1 MSAIIIDTETTG
13 LHEPRPVQ
21 ICWSDIEV
29 PAHVLDPN
37 HRPTLTTQLYNP
49 GKPIELPAMATHL
62 IHDED
67 VINAPPYTDFRLPD
81 GAVCL
86 IGHNVDFDW
95 KVLGEPKVR
104 RICTLA
110 LARRIWPDLP
120 SHKLTVLLYFAAGA
134 AEARRMV
141 RHAHD
146 AGNDVAMLLIVLR
159 RMLAEPFLADCPTWR
174 DVWVKSEQ
182 ARIPERIDFGKHG
195 PKPEEGRT
203 HGMLISEMRRAD
215 PSYVQW
221 LLSGKCDQVNN
232 DPYLRKA
239 LTQ

>member
-1 MSAIIIDTETTG
+1 MSACIIDTETTG

-21 ICWSDIEV
+21 ICMVMTDT
-29 PAHVLDPN
+29 PAQLLDQSIG
-37 HRPTLTTQLYNP
+37 LTYTNLHYNP

-67 VINAPPYTDFRLPD
+67 VANAPPYTDFRLPE
-81 GAVCL
+81 GTPCL

-95 KVLGEPKVR
+95 RVLGEPEVK

-120 SHKLTVLLYFAAGA
+120 SHKLRVLLYFAVGPT
-134 AEARRMV
+134 EAREMV
-141 RHAHD
+141 RRAHTAD
-146 AGNDVAMLLIVLR
+146 ADVEMLVRVLR
-159 RMLAEPFLADCPTWR
+159 RLLTEPFLAGCQTWR

-195 PKPEEGRT
+195 PKPDEGRT
-203 HGMLISEMRRAD
+203 HGMLISEMRRSD

-221 LLSGKCDQVNN
+221 LLSGKCDQVND